1 MELINKKD
9 DQSIFDVLLE
19 NGGALSG
26 LFDFLHANN
35 LTSIDIP
42 SGTYIAPEVMKQ
54 EVVDFYSKLNSN
66 TNFSLASSDV
76 SLPAYTILIQAI
88 NTLNEVIASGNYA
101 PGTGVQQ
108 LDIPDTIV
116 NAVNSLNEVIA
127 TQSVVSASGDQQINL
142 PNQTININL
151 NGVLQDS
158 VEIACNESVVINL
171 V

>member
-54 EVVDFYSKLNSN
+54 EVVDFYSKLNNENGFALS
-66 TNFSLASSDV
+66 SSDTT
-76 SLPAYTILIQAI
+76 LPAYSVIIEAI
-88 NTLNEVIASGNYA
+88 NTLNEVIASGSYA

-108 LDIPDTIV
+108 LDLT
-116 NAVNSLNEVIA
+116 
-127 TQSVVSASGDQQINL
+127 
-142 PNQTININL
+142 NQTININL
-151 NGVLQDS
+151 NGVLHDS